1 MGEDGGITLA
11 ELIEPLARRL
21 PPEQVGLFEP
31 LSGMMLLNVDQ
42 DAYVAMAQRFAD
54 GACIAQDVP
63 FFAAIN
69 HEAYHFAQ
77 AAASGFMFDRQ
88 RTALRVL
95 NAAPPPPDPPTDPEL
110 MQMIARCREEA
121 GDDPEL
127 NARADRMLWVLEE
140 HERLAM
146 LEARAAP
153 GDHSI
158 EGALFPH
165 LFVHF
170 RERGE
175 RECERNGQGLSI
187 MGLLEGSAVI
197 HTHLLMKKGD
207 EAVRSIP
214 AEIET
219 LPPVYG
225 ELLAFTASVAGE
237 RSLEVALP
245 ATAVAL
251 CYARPND
258 AYCALVPMLLA
269 APEGGALARGREL
282 FETAPAIRAAGPW
295 LGDSLAQRDA
305 DPCYPIY
312 DRVLDALRTRRWGIG
327 SYELMADPKAMHSID
342 SFPLGFVTRSQCLA
356 PFGTGEKAARLWLMG
371 AVLRSRTRRR
381 DQREFEKFAVRW
393 AQDVLNRQFGLGM
406 TAAPFPPA
414 ERRSDDEGAADPPR
428 ELE

>member
-1 MGEDGGITLA
+1 MDEDGSITLA

-21 PPEQVGLFEP
+21 SPDQVGLFEP
-31 LSGMMLLNVDQ
+31 LSGIMVLNVEQ
-42 DAYVAMAQRFAD
+42 ETYMAAAQRFAD
-54 GACIAQDVP
+54 GASLAEDRP

-95 NAAPPPPDPPTDPEL
+95 NTGPPPPDPPPDPAFE
-110 MQMIARCREEA
+110 QIIAQGRAEA

-127 NARADRMLWVLEE
+127 NARVDRMVWVVEE
-140 HERLAM
+140 QQRLRT

-153 GDHSI
+153 GDHSL

-175 RECERNGQGLSI
+175 RENQPNGSGLSI
-187 MGLLEGSAVI
+187 IGLLEGSAVI
-197 HTHLLMKKGD
+197 HTHLLMETPE
-207 EAVRSIP
+207 EAARSIP

-225 ELLAFTASVAGE
+225 ELLAFTVALAGE

-245 ATAVAL
+245 ATALAL

-258 AYCALVPMLLA
+258 AYCALVPMLLS
-269 APEGGALARGREL
+269 APESAALAAGRGL
-282 FETAPAIRAAGPW
+282 FDAPPRIPAAGAW
-295 LGDSLAQRDA
+295 LGDSLAQHEA
-305 DPCYPIY
+305 DPSYPIY
-312 DRVLDALRTRRWGIG
+312 GRVLDALRSRRWGIG
-327 SYELMADPKAMHSID
+327 SYELMADPRAMHAID
-342 SFPLGFVTRSQCLA
+342 RFPLGLVTRSESHS
-356 PFGTGEKAARLWLMG
+356 PFETPERAARLWLAG
-371 AVLRSRTRRR
+371 TVLRSRSRRR

-393 AQDVLNRQFGLGM
+393 AQDVLNRTFGLGM
-406 TAAPFPPA
+406 TVPPFPPA
-414 ERRSDDEGAADPPR
+414 GRPEERTGEEGEGA
-428 ELE
+428 